1 MPTLTING
9 RQVSVDDSF
18 LNLPREEQ
26 DATVEEIAKS
36 MPAQE
41 PSGAL
46 AGLKHGVAQVAHG
59 VAETAKQNFGV
70 GDGFD
75 KRDPNY
81 VPADPYKPSQW
92 GQLIAENLPS
102 WGGAIAGGKAAAS
115 MAPGKWKVPAALL
128 GAAGAGWLMS
138 SGDTINERAAN
149 NKHETPTTEDKIIG
163 NLTAGAGA
171 AASAVP
177 VARLVP
183 GLNKVAGAGGQAA
196 ASAVTKALTNVG
208 AGIAGNTASDLATQ
222 VGTTAGTEQGLT
234 VDPSRLGGAAITGGV
249 VSGAHSVPGLSGDL
263 VRAGTLR
270 KYVGENEAASK
281 NYATRLETAGNGG
294 LGNAKVDEGAHQR
307 VVADLKSELGASAA
321 NVDKQTTLSQEAKNS
336 LSALQRGEKVNPDEI
351 ARIEREVS
359 GAPDGANTALL
370 ARTLHVADMAGER
383 GGHSNGKWSGG
394 ISGAFDRNVGY
405 MLNPFRSVT
414 GALATGAGV
423 HLLGTSSPQFAAAA
437 FGTYGASRVIDNLT
451 GMRSPAK
458 TFAEHFADRNAQLR
472 VPPSTPAAPA
482 APPPPGGGAQGPWG
496 PKPLPQQSVPQAGV
510 QSAPPQAPQV
520 PLTPGTLPWKAP
532 QVTQLPNISPI
543 ALNNLQQTLKAGL
556 PAAPSAEP
564 AAPPPAPQ
572 IDPLNLPTSIT
583 KTAKNL
589 MGGHAKVQEIR
600 EKEQAR
606 SAVAGLQSPLVED
619 APLDVT
625 QNPMVGKRASQLVS
639 AANALRKYTGAD
651 VAERE
656 QAQAEAQAAREEK
669 AAAKEEKRAQRD
681 AERKAEKEKT
691 ATERAQ
697 AMAQRAQVKAE
708 AAAAKAEQVK
718 QKEAAKVELAKA
730 KIEAKAAT
738 DKVKAAAAKV
748 KAPKAAPEA
757 PAEADVSYE
766 PFSEEH
772 LYPKGISPQEYARLE
787 ASRKGTDNDV
797 YIARAEASEQKRQGI
812 AQSLKAKF
820 PKEAHIIDWLQ
831 RELQRVGTNP
841 AQITRAVKYAQ
852 DNVNDAGLMKALDAF
867 K

>member
-1 MPTLTING
+1 MNLTING
-9 RQVSVDDSF
+9 RQVTVDDSF
-18 LNLPREEQ
+18 RDLPREDQE
-26 DATVEEIAKS
+26 ATVAHIADN
-36 MPAQE
+36 MPDQE

-46 AGLKHGVAQVAHG
+46 AGAKHGVAQVAHG
-59 VAETAKQNFGV
+59 IAETAKQNFGL
-70 GDGFD
+70 GAGYDT
-75 KRDPNY
+75 RDPNY

-102 WGGAIAGGKAAAS
+102 MGGAIAGGKAAAA
-115 MAPGKWKVPAALL
+115 MAPGKLKIPAALL
-128 GAAGAGWLMS
+128 GATGLGWLMS
-138 SGDTINERAAN
+138 AGDTIKERAAN
-149 NKHETPTTEDKIIG
+149 NGHDEPTLQDKVIG
-163 NLTAGAGA
+163 NLTSG
-171 AASAVP
+171 AASAAGAVP
-177 VARLVP
+177 AARLVP
-183 GLNKVAGAGGQAA
+183 GLNKVTGAGASAAVNALTRAGTTVGTGVAGGAA
-196 ASAVTKALTNVG
+196 A
-208 AGIAGNTASDLATQ
+208 DLANQ
-222 VGTTAGTEQGLT
+222 VGTTAGTDQGLT
-234 VDPSRLGGAAITGGV
+234 VDPSRVGGAAITGGV
-249 VSGAHSVPGLSGDL
+249 MSGSLGSPALAGDL
-263 VRAGTLR
+263 TRAASLR
-270 KYVGENEAASK
+270 KFAGDNEAASK
-281 NYATRLETAGNGG
+281 NYATRLEAAGNGD
-294 LGNAKVDEGAHQR
+294 LGKAKVDEAAHNR
-307 VVADLKSELGASAA
+307 VLGDLKNELGDSAKL
-321 NVDKQTTLSQEAKNS
+321 VRSQTQLSQEAENT
-336 LSALQRGEKVNPDEI
+336 LSALQRGEKVNPSEI
-351 ARIEREVS
+351 ARIERETA

-383 GGHSNGKWSGG
+383 GGHSNRGWSGG
-394 ISGAFDRNVGY
+394 LSGVMDKNLGFL
-405 MLNPFRSVT
+405 LNPARLAG
-414 GALATGAGV
+414 GAAATALGM
-423 HLLGTSSPQFAAAA
+423 HLLGTSNPLFGGALA
-437 FGTYGASRVIDNLT
+437 GTYGAARIVDNLT
-451 GMRSPAK
+451 GMRSPGK
-458 TFAEHFADRNAQLR
+458 TFADHFADRNAQLR
-472 VPPSTPAAPA
+472 VPAQQPQAPTP
-482 APPPPGGGAQGPWG
+482 PPPPGGQAQGPWG
-496 PKPLPQQSVPQAGV
+496 PKPLPQQSVPQAGP
-510 QSAPPQAPQV
+510 QPQQAPQV

-532 QVTQLPNISPI
+532 QVAQLPNISPI

-556 PAAPSAEP
+556 PPEPQAPAAAP
-564 AAPPPAPQ
+564 AAPQ
-572 IDPLNLPTSIT
+572 INPLDLPTSIT

-589 MGGHAKVQEIR
+589 MGGMAKVQEIR
-600 EKEQAR
+600 EKTQAQD
-606 SAVAGLQSPLVED
+606 AVSRLPSPLVEE

-625 QNPMVGKRASQLVS
+625 QNPQIGKRASQLVS
-639 AANALRKYTGAD
+639 AAKALQKYTGAD
-651 VAERE
+651 VAEKE

-669 AAAKEEKRAQRD
+669 SAAKEEKRAQRD